1 MKRRELANQDIRKI
15 IKDARLRHFEVFDEM
30 GISQATWTQLLCRPL
45 SQSDREQILSIVERL
60 SKELADK
67 LY

>member
-15 IKDARLRHFEVFDEM
+15 IKDAGLRHFEVFDEM

>member
-45 SQSDREQILSIVERL
+45 PQSDREQILSIVERL